1 MNNRSVIYDY
11 IDKDG
16 VNIIKAWLDQ
26 KEPKAKAKLNNR
38 LNTLEQMDRAEW
50 GKLNTEVL
58 KGDKDGLVA
67 VRVQFRRIQY
77 RMLGYD
83 GSNRGEFTLLACG
96 EEHNNRYIPL
106 DIGRQAFERIR
117 DVEANP
123 IARRVRHDFR

>member
-1 MNNRSVIYDY
+1 MKTTSLIYDY
-11 IDKDG
+11 VDVNGI
-16 VNIIKAWLDQ
+16 NIIRAWLDQ
-26 KEPKAKAKLNNR
+26 KESKAKLNAR
-38 LNTLEQMDRAEW
+38 LSILEQMDRAEW

-96 EEHNNRYIPL
+96 EEHNNKYIPL
-106 DIGRQAFERIR
+106 DIGRKAFDRIR
-117 DVEANP
+117 DIEANP
-123 IARRVRHDFR
+123 IARRVRHDFG